1 MREKT
6 EYNNNNAVA
15 LERWNRSVRKKKKI
29 KHTRQLVRITLVTMV
44 AAWFALLFLMP
55 IVLTITNSF
64 MSASEISANYGQV
77 FATTDTGGKVYIAEK
92 VNLKFIPDMV
102 SFSQYITVL
111 FKSPE
116 YLLKFWNS
124 VILVAPIVA
133 FQLLVAAGASF
144 GFTRYRG
151 RVKEIIFF
159 VYIILMLMPYQ
170 VTLVPNYLVSDW
182 LNILDTNWAIWLPG
196 IFSPFAVYL
205 LTKYMRRIPAS
216 VMEAAQIDGAG
227 EWQIFRKICM
237 PLCKG
242 AMCSIAILI
251 FIDYWNMVEQPLILL
266 SDLEKHPLSV
276 FLSKINSGEIGLAFA
291 VATIY
296 MVPPI
301 LVFLYGEDYLVE
313 GITYQGGI
321 KG

>member
-1 MREKT
+1 
-6 EYNNNNAVA
+6 
-15 LERWNRSVRKKKKI
+15 
-29 KHTRQLVRITLVTMV
+29 
-44 AAWFALLFLMP
+44 MP
-55 IVLTITNSF
+55 IVLTVTNSF
-64 MSASEISANYGQV
+64 MSASEISSNYGQV
-77 FATTDTGGKVYIAEK
+77 FATTDTGGKMYIAEK

-116 YLLKFWNS
+116 YLFKFWNS
-124 VILVAPIVA
+124 VILVIPIVV

-151 RVKEIIFF
+151 RIKEIIFF

-170 VTLVPNYLVSDW
+170 VTLVPNYLVSEW
-182 LNILDTNWAIWLPG
+182 LHLLDTNWAIWLPG

-205 LTKYMRRIPAS
+205 LTKYMRRIPVS
-216 VMEAAQIDGAG
+216 MMEAAQIDGAG
-227 EWQIFRKICM
+227 EWQIFKNICM

-242 AMCSIAILI
+242 AMCSIAILL

-266 SDLEKHPLSV
+266 SDQEKHPLSV
-276 FLSKINSGEIGLAFA
+276 FLSKINAGEIGLAFA